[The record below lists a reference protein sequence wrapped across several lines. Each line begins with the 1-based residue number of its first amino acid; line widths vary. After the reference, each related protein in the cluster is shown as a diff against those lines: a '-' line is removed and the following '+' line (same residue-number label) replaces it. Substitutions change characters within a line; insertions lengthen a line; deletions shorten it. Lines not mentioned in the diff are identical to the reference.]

1 MCYTLPQDYVKKLE
15 DIFGRDG
22 SKLAKMKLAEL
33 NSHFNPLF
41 ESMRV
46 GLNKTTG
53 KGLLKEYSPWLH
65 NFQANVY
72 PESIEIPGLQICMYV
87 AKKFNL
93 EIRACIG

>member
-1 MCYTLPQDYVKKLE
+1 MSHLLQDYVKKLE
-15 DIFGRDG
+15 DMFGRDG
-22 SKLAKMKLAEL
+22 SKLAKMKLSEL

-65 NFQANVY
+65 NFQANMY
-72 PESIEIPGLQICMYV
+72 LESIEIPGLQAYM
-87 AKKFNL
+87 
-93 EIRACIG
+93 

>member
-1 MCYTLPQDYVKKLE
+1 MSHLLQDYVKKLE
-15 DIFGRDG
+15 DMFGRDG

-41 ESMRV
+41 ELMRV

-65 NFQANVY
+65 NFQANMY
-72 PESIEIPGLQICMYV
+72 LESIEIPGLQAYM
-87 AKKFNL
+87 
-93 EIRACIG
+93 